1 MILSVK
7 SFTVVKEMK
16 IFDKFLF
23 KMNFATCIIDSTF
36 PNIPNIVLG
45 ERKYK

>member
-1 MILSVK
+1 M
-7 SFTVVKEMK
+7 FP
-16 IFDKFLF
+16 F

-45 ERKYK
+45 ERKYKWREDIGQCLEKAHTSFSL